1 MIEVKERIEVPSAP
15 RTVWSVLSDPHEVVG
30 CVPGAALDR
39 ALHQGCYE
47 GEGWRVRPEA
57 KLLSDLGD
65 WLAPE
70 NVELTFGS

>member
-1 MIEVKERIEVPSAP
+1 
-15 RTVWSVLSDPHEVVG
+15 VL
-30 CVPGAALDR
+30 
-39 ALHQGCYE
+39 

-70 NVELTFGS
+70 NVELTFSS